1 MAPDNRT
8 SDKFLSNITTFE
20 IGRIWF
26 NPAVVQLRV
35 FDVAQMFSDIRVGSR
50 PSVIKLV
57 YSNWF
62 IQRRFTFRIFTELE
76 MESSA
81 PLTCLIQQN
90 HTCLQHLLTVFC

>member
-50 PSVIKLV
+50 P
-57 YSNWF
+57 
-62 IQRRFTFRIFTELE
+62 
-76 MESSA
+76 
-81 PLTCLIQQN
+81 P
-90 HTCLQHLLTVFC
+90 